1 MRWRDKLRTEEAELV
16 LGVADKEVPQST
28 RDTAQLGLRKATF
41 GEVLSLRNTLS
52 PRDQAVRK
60 AQLDSF
66 VRLVP
71 VTVLTQLVAAAVLVA
86 EFRETVDS
94 LSLGLWFGAV
104 TGVCFVR
111 FVRAVRLRRDRDYA
125 RASPAKLITIC
136 ALVAALAALWLIPV
150 TFWFHTAG
158 ADQRLFLSVLIAAL
172 MSAGTLTLVSVPPAA
187 IIYVSIMLVATT
199 MLTVQLD
206 REPLLFL
213 VLAYAGMLGSAV
225 IVNARQFIDHI
236 RARFELEERGEI
248 IQLLREFQASGSG
261 GLWELD
267 SDLNLVN
274 ISVDLARAIGRPIV
288 EMIGMPA
295 AELIDPERRTS
306 HFSTGMR
313 TLFAHFEAGTPFRDL
328 AIPALLS
335 GRWWSLSGQPIRDRD
350 GVLLGWRGVG
360 SDITDLR
367 LSGDD
372 AVRSARRDP
381 LTGLANRLLVREL
394 LEETLLMQWRK
405 GGTCGLLLVDLDR
418 FKLVNDT
425 LGHAIGDQL
434 LVEVARRL
442 ERSVGASGRV
452 GRLGG
457 DEFAIVWQG
466 DASRETLRLLAEQII
481 ADLSLG
487 FSIGATR
494 LHVGATLGIA
504 VGPGDGAR
512 EEQLM
517 QSADLALYRAKAA
530 GRGGYALFE
539 SYMFDEAEDRRL
551 LEHDVRTAFHENKLR
566 LAYQPIVDAL
576 TGIEVGR
583 EALLR
588 WCHPSRGEISPDLF
602 VPIIEDA
609 GLIHQIGDWV
619 IREACEEAAT
629 WPKNLTVAVN
639 VSAAQ
644 LSGLGLT
651 QTVLGALASSGL
663 DAERLELE
671 VTESVFLGDDIAT
684 LASLERLCT
693 LGVGMVLDDFG
704 KGYSSFGYLS
714 RARFAKIKID
724 QSFVRAAAQGERES
738 LAIVEAILALAR
750 GLDVATT
757 AEGVETAEQAEAMRK
772 LGCNQLQGFYFGH
785 PVASDALDLPEEIRR
800 RTA

>member
-1 MRWRDKLRTEEAELV
+1 
-16 LGVADKEVPQST
+16 
-28 RDTAQLGLRKATF
+28 
-41 GEVLSLRNTLS
+41 
-52 PRDQAVRK
+52 
-60 AQLDSF
+60 
-66 VRLVP
+66 
-71 VTVLTQLVAAAVLVA
+71 
-86 EFRETVDS
+86 
-94 LSLGLWFGAV
+94 
-104 TGVCFVR
+104 
-111 FVRAVRLRRDRDYA
+111 
-125 RASPAKLITIC
+125 
-136 ALVAALAALWLIPV
+136 
-150 TFWFHTAG
+150 
-158 ADQRLFLSVLIAAL
+158 
-172 MSAGTLTLVSVPPAA
+172 
-187 IIYVSIMLVATT
+187 
-199 MLTVQLD
+199 
-206 REPLLFL
+206 
-213 VLAYAGMLGSAV
+213 
-225 IVNARQFIDHI
+225 
-236 RARFELEERGEI
+236 
-248 IQLLREFQASGSG
+248 
-261 GLWELD
+261 
-267 SDLNLVN
+267 
-274 ISVDLARAIGRPIV
+274 
-288 EMIGMPA
+288 
-295 AELIDPERRTS
+295 
-306 HFSTGMR
+306 
-313 TLFAHFEAGTPFRDL
+313 
-328 AIPALLS
+328 
-335 GRWWSLSGQPIRDRD
+335 
-350 GVLLGWRGVG
+350 
-360 SDITDLR
+360 
-367 LSGDD
+367 